1 MRTLGVGIGWRPE
14 LDMTVERLP
23 GVDFIEVVAENLNPR
38 RIPLSL
44 RILRGRGLPIIPH
57 AIGLS
62 LGGAQQVDPRRLR
75 HLAACADQLEAPMV
89 SDHMAFVRAN
99 EVEAGHLLP
108 VPLTRDC
115 LDVMVENVKMAQDSL
130 PVPLA
135 IENVAAIIEWPENEM
150 SESAFLAELIS
161 RTGALLILDV
171 ENLFANWVNFGR
183 NPLLALKELPLE
195 QIGYVHVGGG
205 VLLDGI
211 WHDTHAHPVHPVVWD
226 LLDAV
231 AEHVRIPGALLERD
245 ASFPPTAELLRELR
259 RIRSAI
265 GA

>member
-1 MRTLGVGIGWRPE
+1 
-14 LDMTVERLP
+14 
-23 GVDFIEVVAENLNPR
+23 
-38 RIPLSL
+38 
-44 RILRGRGLPIIPH
+44 
-57 AIGLS
+57 
-62 LGGAQQVDPRRLR
+62 
-75 HLAACADQLEAPMV
+75 
-89 SDHMAFVRAN
+89 
-99 EVEAGHLLP
+99 
-108 VPLTRDC
+108 
-115 LDVMVENVKMAQDSL
+115 MVENVKMAQDSL

-161 RTGALLILDV
+161 RTGALLLLDV

-183 NPLLALKELPLE
+183 NPVLALKELPLE

-245 ASFPPTAELLRELR
+245 ASFPPTAELLGELS